1 MAVKLLDASK
11 EDALRKLSK
20 SGWDYIKE
28 RNAIRRNF
36 EFKNFIEAF
45 NWMTKVASYANKIN
59 HHPEWFNVYK
69 TVEVVLTTHDCGGIS
84 DLDVKMAEKM
94 DILAEK
100 KTF

>member
-1 MAVKLLDASK
+1 
-11 EDALRKLSK
+11 
-20 SGWDYIKE
+20 
-28 RNAIRRNF
+28 
-36 EFKNFIEAF
+36 
-45 NWMTKVASYANKIN
+45 MTKVALYANKIN

-100 KTF
+100 KSF

>member
-11 EDALRKLSK
+11 EDVLRKLSE

-28 RNAIRRNF
+28 RNAIRRNY
-36 EFKNFIEAF
+36 EFKDFIEAF
-45 NWMTKVASYANKIN
+45 DWMTKVALYANKIN

-94 DILAEK
+94 DILSEK